1 MKSKI
6 SKILGILALL
16 TVAFV
21 YMNSKED
28 LSTKAL
34 KMNLTGNAQLRFSK
48 ASYNLGFQKLTSTD
62 EDFIDSELKKIHQIQ
77 EKITSTSISNNG
89 EIMITLAKSI
99 DQNIVL
105 VVFKN
110 QQIQMI
116 QKVLNMTDH
125 KIDFQYGSIDFLA
138 QDLENE
144 KIAYSQNVELEF

>member
-1 MKSKI
+1 MKSKL

-28 LSTKAL
+28 LSTKAF

-48 ASYNLGFQKLTSTD
+48 TSYNLGFKKLTSTD

-116 QKVLNMTDH
+116 QKVLNMTEN
-125 KIDFQYGSIDFLA
+125 KIDFQYGSIDFSKEYP
-138 QDLENE
+138 ENE
-144 KIAYSQNVELEF
+144 KIAYSQNIELEF

>member
-1 MKSKI
+1 MKRRMT
-6 SKILGILALL
+6 KILGIIALAA
-16 TVAFV
+16 VAFI
-21 YMNSKED
+21 YMNTKET
-28 LSTKAL
+28 LSMKAL
-34 KMNLTGNAQLRFSK
+34 KMNMTGNAQLRFSK
-48 ASYNLGFQKLTSTD
+48 TSYNLGFQKLSTTD
-62 EDFIDSELKKIHQIQ
+62 EAVIDSELKKIHQIQ

-116 QKVLNMTDH
+116 QKVTNMSEN
-125 KIDFQYGSIDFLA
+125 KIDFQYGSIDFQA

>member
-6 SKILGILALL
+6 SKIFGILALI

-116 QKVLNMTDH
+116 QKVLNMTEN
-125 KIDFQYGSIDFLA
+125 KIDFQYGSLDFS
-138 QDLENE
+138 QNDLENE

>member
-6 SKILGILALL
+6 TKILGILALI

-28 LSTKAL
+28 MSTKAL
-34 KMNLTGNAQLRFSK
+34 KMNLTGNARLHFSK

-62 EDFIDSELKKIHQIQ
+62 ENFIDSELKKIHQIQ

-116 QKVLNMTDH
+116 QKVLKMTEN
-125 KIDFQYGSIDFLA
+125 KIDFQYGSIDFSTEN
-138 QDLENE
+138 LENE
-144 KIAYSQNVELEF
+144 KVAYSQNVELEF

>member
-6 SKILGILALL
+6 SKIFGILALI

-48 ASYNLGFQKLTSTD
+48 VSYNLGFQKLTSTD

-116 QKVLNMTDH
+116 QKVLSLTEH
-125 KIDFQYGSIDFLA
+125 KIDFQYGSIDFSTENV
-138 QDLENE
+138 ENE

>member
-6 SKILGILALL
+6 SKILGMLALI
-16 TVAFV
+16 TMTFV
-21 YMNSKED
+21 FIDSKEK

-34 KMNLTGNAQLRFSK
+34 KMNMTGNARLHFSK
-48 ASYNLGFQKLTSTD
+48 ASYNLGFQKLNPSG

-77 EKITSTSISNNG
+77 EKLTSTSISNNG

-125 KIDFQYGSIDFLA
+125 KIDFQYGSIDFSKENP
-138 QDLENE
+138 ENE